1 MDIIAYERRKKVK
14 TLLTDWNIDV
24 KKQLP
29 PGTVPKLMENLPGCK
44 RHDINNSIQIIR
56 RSAIAKEAIK
66 IMNSQSHNVDI
77 PEPTT
82 TFRKSYQSIDPD
94 IQKKAM
100 DIIQSF
106 LGQRLPKGTIDKF
119 SSQYGISIHHARY
132 LFKRT
137 RKQMGILIKKQDE
150 TLKKE
155 KGNKLVT
162 MVRSLDVIRKLPN
175 QNRYASSTIINA
187 LQNELPP
194 GGSGLFIGTPT
205 PFAVSDNTKNNC
217 LLTDELEVAIAL
229 NMTTSPSIKPTIVIG
244 NLITPDRAQIKGQ
257 MWLNNNSTNDWPIIV
272 APVDRNAYL
281 RYIVRMVEQHSLTK
295 VVLMTSGIWE
305 CCKKSRKKYG
315 HDFNFKSP
323 SEYLIS
329 VYPNLHILAM
339 VMVNGNQ
346 FKILHLHNGKVKT
359 L

>member
-1 MDIIAYERRKKVK
+1 MDILAYERRKKVQK
-14 TLLTDWNIDV
+14 LLTDWNIDV
-24 KKQLP
+24 TKQLP
-29 PGTVPKLMENLPGCK
+29 PGTIPKLMDNFPGCK
-44 RHDINNSIQIIR
+44 KHDMNNSVQIVRGWALSKKAVALMRSQPQTPPDKTIR
-56 RSAIAKEAIK
+56 K
-66 IMNSQSHNVDI
+66 N
-77 PEPTT
+77 
-82 TFRKSYQSIDPD
+82 YQLIDPD
-94 IQKKAM
+94 LQQKVI
-100 DIIQSF
+100 DIIQTFS
-106 LGQRLPKGTIDKF
+106 GQRLPKGTIDKF
-119 SSQYGISIHHARY
+119 SKQHGISIHHARY
-132 LFKRT
+132 IFKRT

-150 TLKKE
+150 TLKREKE
-155 KGNKLVT
+155 NKLVI
-162 MVRSLDVIRKLPN
+162 MVRSLNVIRKLPN
-175 QNRYASSTIINA
+175 QNRHASTTIVKG
-187 LQNELPP
+187 LQNLPP

-229 NMTTSPSIKPTIVIG
+229 NMTTSPSIKPTIIIG
-244 NLITPDRAQIKGQ
+244 DLITPERAHIKGQ
-257 MWLNNNSTNDWPIIV
+257 LWLNNNSTNDWPIIV

-281 RYIVRMVEQHSLTK
+281 RYIVKMVEQHSLTK

-305 CCKKSRKKYG
+305 CCKKTREKYG

-346 FKILHLHNGKVKT
+346 FKILHLHNGTQTV